1 MRLGSG
7 ISSSAPN
14 YPNEDAVKRS
24 AIKLTLSTLNSQIQ
38 LLMQDYRDGPN
49 VRTASGA
56 QSDAS
61 SVERSLTSLSRW
73 TS

>member
-1 MRLGSG
+1 MSDV
-7 ISSSAPN
+7 SSSFVGLMYEAN
-14 YPNEDAVKRS
+14 KRGNLQTAVLWSR
-24 AIKLTLSTLNSQIQ
+24 LQ
-38 LLMQDYRDGPN
+38 LLVMQDYRDGPN

-56 QSDAS
+56 QSNAS